1 MSVARSEA
9 SGTLG
14 VPDPFDA
21 VDLPDSPRFAVE
33 GGVGVPR
40 GAGSADSAALM
51 VSATAIP
58 GEMPGIPRMEGLGH
72 DVVDIPDFSRRLRIA
87 GSRMPL
93 LFSARE
99 RRQCS
104 LLARRHGDGEARH
117 LAARWAGKESVVK
130 AWCEAVEDPPYSPD
144 DLPWEAIEILDDRR
158 GVPRVLLRDD
168 LCAALSEG
176 VGVRVT
182 RGRHPGGSQSEPSGD
197 GTYLRW
203 HVSLSHDGDVASAVV
218 VLILEPMPTR

>member
-1 MSVARSEA
+1 
-9 SGTLG
+9 
-14 VPDPFDA
+14 
-21 VDLPDSPRFAVE
+21 
-33 GGVGVPR
+33 
-40 GAGSADSAALM
+40 
-51 VSATAIP
+51 
-58 GEMPGIPRMEGLGH
+58 MEGLGH
-72 DVVDIPDFSRRLRIA
+72 DVVDITDFARRLRVA

-130 AWCEAVEDPPYSPD
+130 AWCEAVDDPPYSPD
-144 DLPWEAIEILDDRR
+144 DLPWEAIEILDDPH

-176 VGVRVT
+176 VRAAGDS
-182 RGRHPGGSQSEPSGD
+182 RGGGARSESSGNGAD
-197 GTYLRW
+197 LRW
-203 HVSLSHDGDVASAVV
+203 HVSLSHDGDVASAVA
-218 VLILEPMPTR
+218 VLVMEPASTR